1 MVLIVG
7 RPDWSV
13 FGIRLRPGRGCPSHG
28 VLLVAV
34 SGVDGFMTG
43 ETIRDLLK
51 PLIGKSG
58 SISMVVSRIGQIG
71 FAATENKK
79 LTGVEVRPD
88 GLVRLERETGW
99 AVIDP
104 GQVVAV
110 VWDGEPATSA
120 GQFL

>member
-1 MVLIVG
+1 MEC
-7 RPDWSV
+7 D
-13 FGIRLRPGRGCPSHG
+13 
-28 VLLVAV
+28 
-34 SGVDGFMTG
+34 DGFMTG

-58 SISMVVSRIGQIG
+58 SISMVVSQVGQIG
-71 FAATENKK
+71 LAATENKK
-79 LTGVEVRPD
+79 LTGIEIRPD
-88 GLVRLERETGW
+88 GLVRLERESGW
-99 AVIDP
+99 VVIDP

>member
-1 MVLIVG
+1 
-7 RPDWSV
+7 
-13 FGIRLRPGRGCPSHG
+13 
-28 VLLVAV
+28 
-34 SGVDGFMTG
+34 MTG

-51 PLIGKSG
+51 PLVGKSG
-58 SISMVVSRIGQIG
+58 SISLVVSRFGQIG
-71 FAATENKK
+71 FAATENNK

-104 GQVVAV
+104 GEVVAV
-110 VWDGEPATSA
+110 VWDGDTERSA